1 MKHCDEYKSLGLQP
15 CNARH
20 ICAYTPLRGETARPI
35 CRQNG
40 DIAAALASPPA
51 GRLKRGPGF
60 SMDNRR
66 LRSPGAGVPACCGR
80 GPPGTAGK
88 VEYPRS
94 DSNRQHTDFK
104 SVASAN
110 WATGA
115 RRLPSQ
121 AYWKGPE
128 GRKQHDGGPPFR
140 ENRRRSICQ
149 VKARPSLPA
158 SWPGWLPP
166 GRPGEGS
173 SGCAGWSG
181 RGRRLR

>member
-1 MKHCDEYKSLGLQP
+1 MTNIRVWGYSLVTLVTSAPIRP
-15 CNARH
+15 CGEKRRVLYAAKTG
-20 ICAYTPLRGETARPI
+20 ILRLIFG
-35 CRQNG
+35 
-40 DIAAALASPPA
+40 PA
-51 GRLKRGPGF
+51 CGTGKRGPGF
-60 SMDNRR
+60 SLTNRW
-66 LRSPGAGVPACCGR
+66 LRRPGAGAGGRLRTRPARYCR
-80 GPPGTAGK
+80 K

-115 RRLPSQ
+115 RQLPSQ

-140 ENRRRSICQ
+140 ENRRRSFCQ

-158 SWPGWLPP
+158 SWPGWLLP

>member
-1 MKHCDEYKSLGLQP
+1 MTNIRVWGYSLVTLVTSAPIRP
-15 CNARH
+15 CGEKRRVLYAAKTG
-20 ICAYTPLRGETARPI
+20 ILRLIFGPACGTGETGSGLFADQPLAAQPGSGRRRHAADAAR
-35 CRQNG
+35 
-40 DIAAALASPPA
+40 
-51 GRLKRGPGF
+51 
-60 SMDNRR
+60 
-66 LRSPGAGVPACCGR
+66 
-80 GPPGTAGK
+80 PGTAGE

-115 RRLPSQ
+115 RQLPSQ

-140 ENRRRSICQ
+140 ENRRRSFSQ

-158 SWPGWLPP
+158 SWPGWLLP